1 MKRTITLIA
10 FAVSCTLAQAAGGTH
25 WEFEH
30 LYSFNPARG
39 DGSTPLAGLVEAG
52 GAFWGTTSAGG
63 PGRGAQ
69 GNVFKFVPG
78 TAPVV
83 MHTFRG
89 GDGATPRGE
98 LLAVGRSLY
107 GTVENGM
114 LDNQGGIYRI
124 STLGSFKVM
133 HKFLE
138 EEGTNPSAG
147 LMRHSNGN
155 FYGTAVGGGVNYGGL
170 GTVFQM
176 TPAGV
181 VTVLFSDFEGWYA
194 GPKSPLVQHVD
205 GSLYGTTST
214 QGPHGG
220 GSVYKITTAGTYEL
234 KHSFKNPEDGDLLG
248 CAPRAGLTPI
258 ASGSLAGVAPSCGD
272 DIGGTV
278 FKVSVGGVVSLAH
291 DMVLGVDGI
300 YPEGGL
306 ALREGVLW
314 GTTRYWDVQVLF
326 YEGCGTVFAMSK
338 TNKVGVHHVFADDGS
353 EGCEPRGT
361 LLSAK
366 DGAIYGTTSRGG
378 AYDAGTIFRLRKVS
392 TPPVQ

>member
-1 MKRTITLIA
+1 VKRTITLIA
-10 FAVSCTLAQAAGGTH
+10 FAVSCTLAQAAGGTR

-39 DGSTPLAGLVEAG
+39 DGSVPLAGLVEAG

-63 PGRGAQ
+63 SGRGAR
-69 GNVFKFVPG
+69 GTVFKFVPG
-78 TAPVV
+78 TSPVV

-89 GDGATPRGE
+89 GDGASPRGE
-98 LLAVGRSLY
+98 LLVVGRTLY
-107 GTVENGM
+107 GTVESGM
-114 LDNQGGIYRI
+114 LENQGGIYRM

-133 HKFLE
+133 HKLIE
-138 EEGTNPSAG
+138 EEGTNPTAG
-147 LMRHSNGN
+147 LMRHWNGN

-220 GSVYKITTAGTYEL
+220 GSVYRITTAGTYEL
-234 KHSFKNPEDGDLLG
+234 KHSFFFEEGDPLG
-248 CAPRAGLTPI
+248 CMPLAGLTPI
-258 ASGSLAGVAPSCGD
+258 ASGNLAGVAPACGGEH
-272 DIGGTV
+272 GGTV

-291 DMVLGVDGI
+291 DMVPGVDGI
-300 YPEGGL
+300 HPEG
-306 ALREGVLW
+306 ALVLHKDGVLW
-314 GTTRYWDVQVLF
+314 GTTRFWDTAFSYV
-326 YEGCGTVFAMSK
+326 GCGSVFALSK
-338 TNKVGVHHVFADDGS
+338 ANKLGVHHAFAEDGS
-353 EGCEPRGT
+353 EGCEPRGA

-378 AYDAGTIFRLRKVS
+378 TFDAGTIFRLRRVS
-392 TPPVQ
+392 IPPGP